1 MFSPDV
7 ASQIWLTLF
16 QYVRP
21 KGTVVAIGLPAG
33 AFLRAPVFETV
44 VGMKTIKGSYV
55 GNRKDT
61 SEAIDFF
68 ERGFIKAPFKTI
80 GMSELQKAYEL
91 MRKDLV
97 THMIW
102 SSPLIFR

>member
-1 MFSPDV
+1 MFSPDI
-7 ASQIWLTLF
+7 ASQFLLTSI

-21 KGTVVAIGLPAG
+21 KGTVVAIGLPAS

-44 VGMKTIKGSYV
+44 VQMKTIKGSYV

-80 GMSELQKAYEL
+80 GMSELQKVYDL
-91 MRKDLV
+91 MRKASV
-97 THMIW
+97 SHMI
-102 SSPLIFR
+102 